1 MPSISE
7 IDITVS
13 NIRADIAHVWVAF
26 TNSDGYSLP
35 VCDRCGRLKAELEA
49 DGVTRPCKGFPD

>member
-7 IDITVS
+7 IDMTVA
-13 NIRADIAHVWVAF
+13 NIRADIAHVWASF
-26 TNSDGYSLP
+26 KDNDGYELT